1 LSKIRLKHDNDS
13 YLKFVLQ
20 DPVGMFC
27 YFIMKL
33 VDPKWTKEI
42 EEKYKV
48 REGNTHYE
56 RKEGYELEE
65 DDHDV

>member
-1 LSKIRLKHDNDS
+1 MSKIRLKHEEDG

-33 VDPKWTKEI
+33 VDPKLTKEI
-42 EEKYKV
+42 EEKYKAK
-48 REGNTHYE
+48 EGNTHYE
-56 RKEGYELEE
+56 RSNWRE

>member
-1 LSKIRLKHDNDS
+1 MSKIRLKHDNDS

-20 DPVGMFC
+20 DPIGMFC

-33 VDPKWTKEI
+33 VDPKWTKEM
-42 EEKYKV
+42 EEKYKA

-56 RKEGYELEE
+56 RSDWKV